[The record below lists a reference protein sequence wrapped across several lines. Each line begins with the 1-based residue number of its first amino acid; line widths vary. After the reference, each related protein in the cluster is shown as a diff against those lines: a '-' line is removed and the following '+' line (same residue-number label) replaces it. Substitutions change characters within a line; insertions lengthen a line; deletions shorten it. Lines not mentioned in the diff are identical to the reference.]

1 MENGPRPERGRV
13 YGSQALPGRR
23 AYTGPPREEG
33 YTGPPRGER
42 VACVLGPGWALRS
55 GERRG
60 LPAWVMEAALGC
72 GEMRR
77 VQTESEPAYV
87 QETLALPRVH

>member
-1 MENGPRPERGRV
+1 MLGPAW
-13 YGSQALPGRR
+13 ALP
-23 AYTGPPREEG
+23 
-33 YTGPPRGER
+33 
-42 VACVLGPGWALRS
+42 S

-72 GEMRR
+72 REMRR
-77 VQTESEPAYV
+77 VQTESETAYV